1 MELGFKDKLQAIKP
15 DVPEE
20 KPKKEKAPPLER
32 RSDAV
37 AERNG
42 FKSRE
47 PVQKIVRRKDA
58 EPTGNLAMRVPLS
71 QYNRFV
77 QWAMDN
83 RLSYQEGLTELMDKA
98 GIP

>member
-15 DVPEE
+15 DAPVVE
-20 KPKKEKAPPLER
+20 KPKRQKPER
-32 RSDAV
+32 DIDAV